1 VTSVLVRAAVTAT
14 LLAGLVG
21 VVRQRQEAAA
31 VRRSELPAPGPDGDL
46 PAVAVYGPV
55 AELLAGWVPRRP
67 SSRLGRATAAVWAAP
82 LTAVGIALALLAGR
96 VPRWD
101 PGLGA
106 FVAAGVR
113 GPSRVALRAVGADAN
128 TIGQVILS
136 RRERPSPALL
146 AHEAVHVRQ
155 AERLGAGLFAVYV
168 WLAAR
173 YGYRDHPLERAA
185 RRGARGALSR

>member
-1 VTSVLVRAAVTAT
+1 MSALFRGALIAT

-31 VRRSELPAPGPDGDL
+31 VRRGELRAPGPDGDL
-46 PAVAVYGPV
+46 PAVAVYGP
-55 AELLAGWVPRRP
+55 LTDRLARWVPHRP
-67 SSRLGRATAAVWAAP
+67 RSRAGQLIAAAWAAP
-82 LTAVGIALALLAGR
+82 LTAVGFALALLAGR
-96 VPRWD
+96 IPRWD
-101 PGLGA
+101 PELAA
-106 FVAAGVR
+106 FIAAGVR

-136 RRERPSPALL
+136 RGERPSPTLL

-155 AERLGAGLFAVYV
+155 AERLGVGLFGVYV

-185 RRGARGALSR
+185 RRGARGSLTR